1 MIRTWAILVDNVIG
15 NVTDAELSFLNEHP
29 DFSDLEKI
37 DITDYNPQPG
47 IMWRLE
53 NNKFIA
59 PDHVK
64 PKAAHVDLDPNAVYE
79 IEVTE

>member
-1 MIRTWAILVDNVIG
+1 MSKIWALLVDNIVG
-15 NVTDAELSFLNEHP
+15 NVVVADQEFIESHP
-29 DFSDLEKI
+29 DFSQLEKI

-64 PKAAHVDLDPNAVYE
+64 PKAAHVLDDGLHE
-79 IEVTE
+79 IEVKA

>member
-1 MIRTWAILVDNVIG
+1 MSKTWALLVDNVIG
-15 NVTDAELSFLNEHP
+15 NVIVADQEFIESHA
-29 DFSDLEKI
+29 DFSQLEKI
-37 DITDYNPQPG
+37 DITNYDPQPG

-64 PKAAHVDLDPNAVYE
+64 PKADHVLDDGLHE
-79 IEVTE
+79 IEVTA

>member
-1 MIRTWAILVDNVIG
+1 MSLTWALLVDNIIG
-15 NVTDAELSFLNEHP
+15 NVVVADQEFIESHA
-29 DFSDLEKI
+29 DFSQLEKI
-37 DITDYNPQPG
+37 DITNYEPQPG

-64 PKAAHVDLDPNAVYE
+64 PKAEHVLNDGLHE
-79 IEVTE
+79 IEVKA

>member
-1 MIRTWAILVDNVIG
+1 MSPTWALLVDNIIG
-15 NVTDAELSFLNEHP
+15 NVIVADQEFIESHA
-29 DFSDLEKI
+29 DFSQLEKI
-37 DITDYNPQPG
+37 DITNYDPQPG

-64 PKAAHVDLDPNAVYE
+64 PKADHVLDDGLHE
-79 IEVTE
+79 IEVTA

>member
-1 MIRTWAILVDNVIG
+1 MSKTWALLVDNIIG
-15 NVTDAELSFLNEHP
+15 NVVVADQEFIESHP
-29 DFSDLEKI
+29 DFSQLEKV

-53 NNKFIA
+53 DNKFIA

-64 PKAAHVDLDPNAVYE
+64 PKTEHILDDGLLE
-79 IEVTE
+79 IEVKA

>member
-1 MIRTWAILVDNVIG
+1 MSPTWALLVNNIIG
-15 NVTDAELSFLNEHP
+15 NVIVADQEFIESHP
-29 DFSDLEKI
+29 DFSQLEKI

-53 NNKFIA
+53 DNKFIA

-64 PKAAHVDLDPNAVYE
+64 PKAEHVLDDGLHE
-79 IEVTE
+79 IEVKA

>member
-1 MIRTWAILVDNVIG
+1 MSKTWALLVDNIIG
-15 NVTDAELSFLNEHP
+15 NVIVADQEFIESHA
-29 DFSDLEKI
+29 DFSQLEKI
-37 DITDYNPQPG
+37 DITNYDPQPG

-64 PKAAHVDLDPNAVYE
+64 PKADHVLDDGLHE
-79 IEVTE
+79 IEVTA